1 MSSSDI
7 SVSVRGVGKQYTLRH
22 QGEQENTLAGSALA
36 WIKRGFHSSSTNEAF
51 WALKDVSFDVKQNQV
66 VDIIGRNGAGK
77 STLLKILSRITE
89 LTKGEVHING
99 RIGSL
104 LEVGTGFHPE
114 LTGRENVFLNG
125 SIIGMKRAEIKKRFD
140 AIVDFAEIERFL
152 DTPVK
157 RYSSGMYT
165 RLAFAVAAHLEPD
178 ILIIDEV
185 LSVGD
190 TGFQRKCLSKMH
202 DVAGQGRTV
211 LFVSHNLASV
221 RSICTRAVLLRQGS
235 LILDGEVEEV
245 LESYAASYNTEVSLM
260 APKVSGDSGWG
271 EEYSLAFEDHHRKI
285 CLRCGDHIEIRFV
298 VESPKSLEQLTIGIS
313 LLDEHDAPI
322 ISMSSKVQCVSSA
335 PGRSKHW
342 QVSCNM
348 GRVPLNAGIYHA
360 DVYLGNGLI
369 DVARF
374 SKAFVLQ
381 IEEHDVFGWGR
392 GIPARSAWGPIYW
405 APDWAIV
412 PRS

>member
-7 SVSVRGVGKQYTLRH
+7 ALSIQGVGKRYTLSHR
-22 QGEQENTLAGSALA
+22 GERESTLAETLVA
-36 WIKRGFHSSSTNEAF
+36 WAKRGFRGSSTKETL
-51 WALKDVSFDVKQNQV
+51 WALKDVSLDVKQGEV
-66 VDIIGRNGAGK
+66 VGVIGRNGAGK

-89 LTKGEVHING
+89 LTEGEVHIKG

-114 LTGRENVFLNG
+114 LTGRENIFLNG
-125 SIIGMKRAEIKKRFD
+125 SIIGMKRAEIQKRFD
-140 AIVDFAEIERFL
+140 DIVNFAEVEKFL

-190 TGFQRKCLSKMH
+190 AGFQRKCLSKMH

-221 RSICTRAVLLRQGS
+221 RSLCKRAVLLRQGS
-235 LILDGEVEEV
+235 LILDAEVEEV
-245 LESYAASYNTEVSLM
+245 LESYAASQSSELSLM
-260 APKVSGDSGWG
+260 ALNVSGDSEWG
-271 EEYSLAFEDHHRKI
+271 EEYSLAFEDHKREML
-285 CLRCGDHIEIRFV
+285 LRCGDEIEVGFA
-298 VESPKSLEQLTIGIS
+298 VESPKTLEQLTVGITFC
-313 LLDEHDAPI
+313 DEQDVPV
-322 ISMSSKVQCVSSA
+322 ISMSSKIQCVASA

-342 QVSCNM
+342 QVNCIM
-348 GRVPLNAGIYHA
+348 GKVPLNAGIYYA

-374 SKAFVLQ
+374 SKAFLIQV
-381 IEEHDVFGWGR
+381 EEHDVFGWGT

>member
-7 SVSVRGVGKQYTLRH
+7 ALSIQGVGKRYTLRH
-22 QGEQENTLAGSALA
+22 RGERESTLAGTLSAWA
-36 WIKRGFHSSSTNEAF
+36 KRGFRGSSTKETL
-51 WALKDVSFDVKQNQV
+51 WALKDVSLDVKQGEV
-66 VDIIGRNGAGK
+66 VGIIGRNGAGK

-89 LTKGEVHING
+89 LTEGEVHIEG

-114 LTGRENVFLNG
+114 LTGRENIFLNG
-125 SIIGMKRAEIKKRFD
+125 SIIGMKRAEIQKRFD
-140 AIVDFAEIERFL
+140 DIVNFAEVEKFL

-190 TGFQRKCLSKMH
+190 VGFQRKCLSKMH

-211 LFVSHNLASV
+211 LFVSHNLAAV
-221 RSICTRAVLLRQGS
+221 RSLCKRAVLLRQGS
-235 LILDGEVEEV
+235 LILDAEVEEV
-245 LESYAASYNTEVSLM
+245 LESYAASYNTQVSLT
-260 APKVSGDSGWG
+260 ALKVSGDLEWG
-271 EEYSLAFEDHHRKI
+271 EEYSLTFEDRQREK
-285 CLRCGDHIEIRFV
+285 LVRCGDDIEIRFE
-298 VESPKSLEQLTIGIS
+298 VESPKKLEQLTVGIT
-313 LLDEHDAPI
+313 LLDEQGVPT
-322 ISMSSKVQCVSSA
+322 ISMSSKVQCVSSE
-335 PGRSKHW
+335 PGSSKHW
-342 QVSCNM
+342 QVICNM
-348 GRVPLNAGIYHA
+348 GKVPLNAGIYHA

-374 SKAFVLQ
+374 SDAFVIQ
-381 IEEHDVFGWGR
+381 FEEHDVFGWGTA
-392 GIPARSAWGPIYW
+392 IPARQHWGPCYW
-405 APDWAIV
+405 APNWAIL